1 MRFALEPAN
10 PGWSPGRWGGLGS
23 AHTQG
28 TWPLGDIQEWVAA
41 SLLGDTG
48 RAERALVR
56 LLAVAAPDG
65 LLPET
70 YDSATGRWLAR
81 PWFAWPSAIL
91 AALALGTW
99 TTGLAEASGG

>member
-1 MRFALEPAN
+1 VLSSCCSRKDRAHQPLTVGLAN
-10 PGWSPGRWGGLGS
+10 LQTPHQAQEDLVS

-70 YDSATGRWLAR
+70 YDSATGRW
-81 PWFAWPSAIL
+81 PDSWY
-91 AALALGTW
+91 G
-99 TTGLAEASGG
+99 

>member
-1 MRFALEPAN
+1 MVGHDALRPR
-10 PGWSPGRWGGLGS
+10 PGQPGLVA
-23 AHTQG
+23 AHTPG

-65 LLPET
+65 LLPEA
-70 YDSATGRWLAR
+70 YDSRTGRWLAR
-81 PWFAWPSAIL
+81 PWFAWPGAAL
-91 AALALGTW
+91 AALALGAW
-99 TTGLAEASGG
+99 TTGLGEASGG

>member
-1 MRFALEPAN
+1 M
-10 PGWSPGRWGGLGS
+10 
-23 AHTQG
+23 
-28 TWPLGDIQEWVAA
+28 AA
-41 SLLGDTG
+41 SLLSDTG

-81 PWFAWPSAIL
+81 PWFAWPSATL

-99 TTGLAEASGG
+99 TTGLGEASVGSRLDS